1 MHNVN
6 VNTFSYMG
14 RKNVCELNKKKKDEK
29 YSNRDFYDVR
39 IKKNF
44 CVILNKMNMTYVG
57 KINKTFF

>member
-39 IKKNF
+39 IK
-44 CVILNKMNMTYVG
+44 
-57 KINKTFF
+57 